1 MNEELYISII
11 GEVFDGYT
19 EFIYKDKP
27 VYLKHFN
34 IRDQRSIHKHYEK
47 YKSIAISKGLE
58 TEDQVLKKLKADD
71 IWSDDD
77 DLKMHSLELEIKNL
91 KQTQSKLFLLS
102 QRQSMQKDIE
112 DKASELLSLKIKRKE
127 VVGKT
132 AEDYASTR
140 SNEEMLRYFL
150 FSDLD
155 FRKNLFTEDEFS
167 ELEDNELHFL
177 IQKQAEAS
185 ERLSE
190 LNLQKA
196 VLRPFFSMY
205 MSNCENLNNFY
216 GKPIIELSV
225 YQLKT
230 AIFAK
235 MFYNIFQY
243 VENIPDNIKDDPE
256 KLLSY
261 SDSQRNKDKNSKM
274 IKDDSAASA
283 VFGATAEDMKAIGK
297 DTKSISLKEELDKN
311 GGKLNMEQMMKLAGY

>member
-19 EFIYKDKP
+19 EFIYKGKP

-47 YKSIAISKGLE
+47 YKSIAVSKGLE

-71 IWSDDD
+71 IWSDGD
-77 DLKMHSLELEIKNL
+77 DLKMYSLESEIKNL

-102 QRQSMQKDIE
+102 QRQLMQKDIE

-150 FSDLD
+150 FSDLN
-155 FRKNLFTEDEFS
+155 FTKNLFTEDEFS

-205 MSNCENLNNFY
+205 MSNCENLNAFY
-216 GKPIIELSV
+216 GKPIIELSI

-230 AIFAK
+230 AIFAR

-243 VENIPDNIKDDPE
+243 VEDIPDNIKDDPE

-261 SDSQRNKDKNSKM
+261 SDLQRNKGKKGSM

-283 VFGATAEDMKAIGK
+283 VFGATSEDMKSISK
-297 DTKSISLKEELDKN
+297 DTNAISLKSELDKN